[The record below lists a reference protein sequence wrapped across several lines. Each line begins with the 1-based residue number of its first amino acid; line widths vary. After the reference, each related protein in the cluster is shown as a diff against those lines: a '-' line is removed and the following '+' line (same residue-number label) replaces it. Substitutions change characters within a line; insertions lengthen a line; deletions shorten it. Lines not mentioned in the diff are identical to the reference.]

1 MAVRVASETRRNRGF
16 PHASRPWDD
25 LKAEMLAA
33 HADDNPW
40 CHERSFAAAY
50 FAGEDLLCCA
60 HEAYDAY
67 RNENGLFA
75 ASAYPSLAACER
87 ELIAGVLDLLHAP
100 EGAGG
105 STTAGGTESI
115 LMAMKAARDWAREHR
130 PVAGVPEV
138 IVPKTA
144 HAAFDKGAAWLGM
157 KVLRMERSEGWRAD
171 VAGMA
176 EAITENT
183 VMIAGSAPPY
193 PYGETDPIEEI
204 ARLARDHDLWMH
216 SDGCIGGM
224 ILPFMAMLGEPIPP
238 FDFAVRGVT
247 SMSVDMHKFGYAHK
261 GISLCLLRDKALER
275 YHRTTFDGWPAGT
288 YSTPTITGTRSGG
301 GVASAW
307 AVMTHLGEEGYL
319 RIYEAQRRIR
329 ERLIEGIG
337 AIEGLAVLGR
347 PHALHVTFY
356 AEGFDIFAV
365 EERTAARG
373 WRSIPHARAGFRP
386 ALAQH
391 EARRQHRRLSR
402 RPGRGH
408 GRTCAPAAL
417 PRRRAAPP
425 TMRPDNGRR
434 RVRP

>member
-1 MAVRVASETRRNRGF
+1 MAVRAAPEMRWNRGF
-16 PHASRPWDD
+16 PQASRPWDE

-40 CHERSFAAAY
+40 CHERSFTAAY
-50 FAGEDLLCCA
+50 FAGEDLLRCA
-60 HEAYDAY
+60 HEAYDVH
-67 RNENGLFA
+67 RDENGLFS

-138 IVPKTA
+138 VVPKTA

-157 KVLRMERSEGWRAD
+157 KVVRMSRSQGWRAD

-176 EAITENT
+176 AAITENT

-204 ARLARDHDLWMH
+204 AQLARDHDLWMH
-216 SDGCIGGM
+216 S
-224 ILPFMAMLGEPIPP
+224 
-238 FDFAVRGVT
+238 
-247 SMSVDMHKFGYAHK
+247 
-261 GISLCLLRDKALER
+261 
-275 YHRTTFDGWPAGT
+275 DGWPAGT

-337 AIEGLAVLGR
+337 AIEGLAVLGH
-347 PHALHVTFY
+347 PLAFHVTFY

-373 WRSIPHARAGFRP
+373 WRSIRMREPDSILLWLNMKHADSIDDYLADLAEVTADVRAGGLT
-386 ALAQH
+386 AAT
-391 EARRQHRRLSR
+391 
-402 RPGRGH
+402 RGASNYA
-408 GRTCAPAAL
+408 T
-417 PRRRAAPP
+417 
-425 TMRPDNGRR
+425 
-434 RVRP
+434 

>member
-1 MAVRVASETRRNRGF
+1 MALKAETGQRRNRGF
-16 PHASRPWDD
+16 PTTGRTWDD
-25 LKAEMLAA
+25 LKAEILAA
-33 HADDNPW
+33 REGDNPW
-40 CHERSFAAAY
+40 CHERSFTAAY
-50 FAGEDLLCCA
+50 FAGEDVLRCA

-67 RNENGLFA
+67 RDENGLFA
-75 ASAYPSLAACER
+75 ASAYPSLATRER

-100 EGAGG
+100 DGAGG

-130 PVAGVPEV
+130 PVPGAPEV
-138 IVPKTA
+138 VVPKTA
-144 HAAFDKGAAWLGM
+144 HAAFDKGAEWLGM
-157 KVLRMERSEGWRAD
+157 TVVRMGRSEGWRAD

-176 EAITENT
+176 DAIGENT

-204 ARLARDHDLWMH
+204 AQLAQEHDLWMH

-224 ILPFMAMLGEPIPP
+224 ILPFMKALGDAIPP
-238 FDFAVRGVT
+238 FDFAVPGVT

-261 GISLCLLRDKALER
+261 GISLCLLRDRALER

-319 RIYEAQRRIR
+319 RIHEAQRRIR

-337 AIEGLAVLGR
+337 AIEGLAVLGH
-347 PHALHVTFY
+347 PHALHVSFY

-365 EERTAARG
+365 EEGMAARG
-373 WRSIPHARAGFRP
+373 WRSIRMREPDSILLWINMKHVESIDAY
-386 ALAQH
+386 LADLA
-391 EARRQHRRLSR
+391 EVAADVRSGGLTAAK
-402 RPGRGH
+402 PGASNYA
-408 GRTCAPAAL
+408 T
-417 PRRRAAPP
+417 
-425 TMRPDNGRR
+425 
-434 RVRP
+434 

>member
-1 MAVRVASETRRNRGF
+1 MAAKAATDMRRNRGF
-16 PHASRPWDD
+16 PQASRAWDE

-40 CHERSFAAAY
+40 CHERSFTAAY
-50 FAGEDLLCCA
+50 YAGDDLLRCA
-60 HEAYDAY
+60 HEAYDVH
-67 RNENGLFA
+67 RDENGLFA

-115 LMAMKAARDWAREHR
+115 LMAMKAARDWARENR

-138 IVPKTA
+138 VVPKTA

-157 KVLRMERSEGWRAD
+157 KVIRMERSEGWRAD

-176 EAITENT
+176 AAITENT

-204 ARLARDHDLWMH
+204 AALAQAHDLWMH

-224 ILPFMAMLGEPIPP
+224 ILPFMTMLGEPIPP
-238 FDFAVRGVT
+238 FDFAVPGVT

-329 ERLIEGIG
+329 ERLVEGIG
-337 AIEGLAVLGR
+337 AIEGLVVLGR

-356 AEGFDIFAV
+356 ADGFDIFAV
-365 EERTAARG
+365 EEGTAARG
-373 WRSIPHARAGFRP
+373 WRSIRMREPDSILLWLNMKHAASVDDYLSD
-386 ALAQH
+386 LA
-391 EARRQHRRLSR
+391 EVADEVRRGGLTAAM
-402 RPGRGH
+402 RGASNYA
-408 GRTCAPAAL
+408 T
-417 PRRRAAPP
+417 
-425 TMRPDNGRR
+425 
-434 RVRP
+434 

>member
-1 MAVRVASETRRNRGF
+1 MAVRAAPETRRNRGF
-16 PHASRPWDD
+16 PQASRPWDD

-33 HADDNPW
+33 HKDDNPW

-50 FAGEDLLCCA
+50 FAGDDLLRCA

-100 EGAGG
+100 DSAGG

-115 LMAMKAARDWAREHR
+115 LMAMKAARDWARERR
-130 PVAGVPEV
+130 PTAGVPEV
-138 IVPKTA
+138 VVPKTA

-157 KVLRMERSEGWRAD
+157 KVVRMARSEGWRAD

-176 EAITENT
+176 AAITENT

-204 ARLARDHDLWMH
+204 AALARDHDLWMH

-238 FDFAVRGVT
+238 FDFAVPGVT

-261 GISLCLLRDKALER
+261 GISLCLLRDQALER

-337 AIEGLAVLGR
+337 AIEGLTVLGR

-356 AEGFDIFAV
+356 ADGFDIFAV
-365 EERTAARG
+365 EEGTAARG
-373 WRSIPHARAGFRP
+373 WRSIRMREPDSILLWLNMKHAESIDHYLADLAEITADVRAGGLT
-386 ALAQH
+386 AAT
-391 EARRQHRRLSR
+391 
-402 RPGRGH
+402 RGASSYA
-408 GRTCAPAAL
+408 T
-417 PRRRAAPP
+417 
-425 TMRPDNGRR
+425 
-434 RVRP
+434 

>member
-1 MAVRVASETRRNRGF
+1 MAVRAAPETRRNREF
-16 PHASRPWDD
+16 PQASRSWDD

-33 HADDNPW
+33 QADDNPW
-40 CHERSFAAAY
+40 CHERSFSAAY
-50 FAGEDLLCCA
+50 FAGEDVLRCA
-60 HEAYDAY
+60 HEAYDTY
-67 RNENGLFA
+67 RDENGLFA

-87 ELIAGVLDLLHAP
+87 GLIAGVLDLLHAP

-115 LMAMKAARDWAREHR
+115 LMAMKAARDWARENR

-138 IVPKTA
+138 VVPKTA

-157 KVLRMERSEGWRAD
+157 KIVRMVRSVDWRAD

-176 EAITENT
+176 AAIGENT

-204 ARLARDHDLWMH
+204 AQLARDHDLWMH

-224 ILPFMAMLGEPIPP
+224 ILPFMTMLGEPIPP
-238 FDFAVRGVT
+238 FDFAVSGVT

-261 GISLCLLRDKALER
+261 GISLCLLRDRALER

-301 GVASAW
+301 AVASAW
-307 AVMTHLGEEGYL
+307 AVMTSLGEEGYL
-319 RIYEAQRRIR
+319 RVYEAQRRIR
-329 ERLIEGIG
+329 DRLVEGIG
-337 AIEGLAVLGR
+337 AIDGLVLLGR

-356 AEGFDIFAV
+356 ADGFDIFAV
-365 EERTAARG
+365 EEGTAARG
-373 WRSIPHARAGFRP
+373 WRSIRMREPDSILLWLNMKHAESIDAYLTD
-386 ALAQH
+386 LAEVTADVRQGGLTAA
-391 EARRQHRRLSR
+391 ARGASNYA
-402 RPGRGH
+402 
-408 GRTCAPAAL
+408 T
-417 PRRRAAPP
+417 
-425 TMRPDNGRR
+425 
-434 RVRP
+434 

>member
-1 MAVRVASETRRNRGF
+1 MAVRAAPGTRRNRAF
-16 PHASRPWDD
+16 PQASRPWNE

-33 HADDNPW
+33 HEGDNPW
-40 CHERSFAAAY
+40 CHERSFSAAY
-50 FAGEDLLCCA
+50 FAGDDVLRCA

-67 RNENGLFA
+67 RDENGLFA
-75 ASAYPSLAACER
+75 ASAYPSLAALER
-87 ELIAGVLDLLHAP
+87 ALIAGVLDLLHAP

-115 LMAMKAARDWAREHR
+115 LMAMKAARDWARENR

-138 IVPKTA
+138 VVPKTA
-144 HAAFDKGAAWLGM
+144 HAAFDKGAQWLGM
-157 KVLRMERSEGWRAD
+157 KIVRMSRSEGWRAD

-176 EAITENT
+176 AAITENT

-204 ARLARDHDLWMH
+204 AALAQAHDLWMH

-224 ILPFMAMLGEPIPP
+224 ILPFMTMLGDPIPP
-238 FDFAVRGVT
+238 FDFAVPGVT

-301 GVASAW
+301 AVASAW
-307 AVMTHLGEEGYL
+307 AVMTTLGEEGYL

-329 ERLIEGIG
+329 ERLVEGIG
-337 AIEGLAVLGR
+337 AIDGLVVLGR

-365 EERTAARG
+365 EEGTAARG
-373 WRSIPHARAGFRP
+373 WRSIRMREPDSILLWLNMKHTESIDAYLSD
-386 ALAQH
+386 LA
-391 EARRQHRRLSR
+391 EVVSEVRR
-402 RPGRGH
+402 GGITAATH
-408 GRTCAPAAL
+408 GASSYAT
-417 PRRRAAPP
+417 
-425 TMRPDNGRR
+425 
-434 RVRP
+434 

>member
-1 MAVRVASETRRNRGF
+1 MAVGEAPERRRNRGF
-16 PHASRPWDD
+16 PQASRPWNE

-40 CHERSFAAAY
+40 CHERSFSAAY
-50 FAGEDLLCCA
+50 FAGEDVLRCA
-60 HEAYDAY
+60 HEAYDTY
-67 RNENGLFA
+67 RDENGLFA

-138 IVPKTA
+138 VVPKTA
-144 HAAFDKGAAWLGM
+144 HAAFDKGAQWLGM
-157 KVLRMERSEGWRAD
+157 KVVRMGSSEGWRAD
-171 VAGMA
+171 VDGMA
-176 EAITENT
+176 AAITENT

-204 ARLARDHDLWMH
+204 AALAQAHDLWMH

-224 ILPFMAMLGEPIPP
+224 ILPFMTMLGDPIPP
-238 FDFAVRGVT
+238 FDFAVPGVT

-301 GVASAW
+301 AVASAW
-307 AVMTHLGEEGYL
+307 AVMTTLGEEGYL

-329 ERLIEGIG
+329 ERLVEGIG
-337 AIEGLAVLGR
+337 AIEGLVVLGC

-356 AEGFDIFAV
+356 ADGFDIFAV
-365 EERTAARG
+365 EEGTSARG
-373 WRSIPHARAGFRP
+373 WRSIRMREPDSILLWLNVKHAESIDDYLSD
-386 ALAQH
+386 LA
-391 EARRQHRRLSR
+391 EVAADVRRGGITAASR
-402 RPGRGH
+402 GPSNYA
-408 GRTCAPAAL
+408 T
-417 PRRRAAPP
+417 
-425 TMRPDNGRR
+425 
-434 RVRP
+434 

>member
-1 MAVRVASETRRNRGF
+1 MATRASAEARRNRGF
-16 PHASRPWDD
+16 PQASRAWDG
-25 LKAEMLAA
+25 LRAEMLAA
-33 HADDNPW
+33 REDDNPW

-50 FAGEDLLCCA
+50 FAGEDVLRCA
-60 HEAYDAY
+60 HEAYDVY
-67 RNENGLFA
+67 RDENGLFA
-75 ASAYPSLAACER
+75 ASAYPSLAALER

-100 EGAGG
+100 DGAGG

-138 IVPKTA
+138 VVPKTA

-157 KVLRMERSEGWRAD
+157 KVVRMPRSEQWRAD

-176 EAITENT
+176 AAITENT

-204 ARLARDHDLWMH
+204 AALAQAHDLWMH

-224 ILPFMAMLGEPIPP
+224 ILPFMTMLGEPIPP
-238 FDFAVRGVT
+238 FDFAVPSVT

-301 GVASAW
+301 AVASAW
-307 AVMTHLGEEGYL
+307 AVMTTLGEEGYL

-329 ERLIEGIG
+329 ERLVDGVG
-337 AIEGLAVLGR
+337 AIEGLIVLGR

-356 AEGFDIFAV
+356 ADGFDIFAV
-365 EERTAARG
+365 EERMAARG
-373 WRSIPHARAGFRP
+373 WRSIRMQEPDSILLWINMKHAESVDAY
-386 ALAQH
+386 LADLA
-391 EARRQHRRLSR
+391 EVATNVRRGGIAAARRGASNYA
-402 RPGRGH
+402 
-408 GRTCAPAAL
+408 T
-417 PRRRAAPP
+417 
-425 TMRPDNGRR
+425 
-434 RVRP
+434 

>member
-1 MAVRVASETRRNRGF
+1 MAARAAPGTRRNRAF
-16 PHASRPWDD
+16 SQASRPWDD

-40 CHERSFAAAY
+40 CDERSFSAAY
-50 FAGEDLLCCA
+50 FAGEDLLRCA

-138 IVPKTA
+138 VVPKTA

-157 KVLRMERSEGWRAD
+157 KVVRMSRSEGWRAD

-176 EAITENT
+176 AAITGNT

-204 ARLARDHDLWMH
+204 AALAREHDLWMH

-224 ILPFMAMLGEPIPP
+224 ILPFMTMLGEPIPP
-238 FDFAVRGVT
+238 FDFAVPGVT

-319 RIYEAQRRIR
+319 RIYEAQRHIR
-329 ERLIEGIG
+329 ERLVDGIG
-337 AIEGLAVLGR
+337 GIDGLAVLGR

-365 EERTAARG
+365 EEGTAARG
-373 WRSIPHARAGFRP
+373 WRSIRMREPDSILLWLNMKHAESIDAY
-386 ALAQH
+386 LADLA
-391 EARRQHRRLSR
+391 EVTADVRSGGLTAAT
-402 RPGRGH
+402 RGASSYA
-408 GRTCAPAAL
+408 T
-417 PRRRAAPP
+417 
-425 TMRPDNGRR
+425 
-434 RVRP
+434 

>member
-1 MAVRVASETRRNRGF
+1 MEVKAAPGTRRNRAF
-16 PHASRPWDD
+16 PQASRPWDG

-40 CHERSFAAAY
+40 CHERSFSAAY
-50 FAGEDLLCCA
+50 FAGEDVLRCA

-67 RNENGLFA
+67 RDENGLFA
-75 ASAYPSLAACER
+75 ASAYPSLAALER
-87 ELIAGVLDLLHAP
+87 ALIAGVLDLLHAP

-115 LMAMKAARDWAREHR
+115 LMAMKAARDWASENR

-138 IVPKTA
+138 VVPKTA
-144 HAAFDKGAAWLGM
+144 HAAFDKGAQWLGM
-157 KVLRMERSEGWRAD
+157 KIVRMSRSEDWRAD

-176 EAITENT
+176 DAITENT

-204 ARLARDHDLWMH
+204 AALAQAHDLWMH

-224 ILPFMAMLGEPIPP
+224 ILPFMTMLGDPIPP
-238 FDFAVRGVT
+238 FDFAVPGVT

-301 GVASAW
+301 AVASAW
-307 AVMTHLGEEGYL
+307 AVMTTLGEEGYL

-329 ERLIEGIG
+329 ERLVEGIG
-337 AIEGLAVLGR
+337 AIEGLVVLGH

-356 AEGFDIFAV
+356 ADGFDIFAV
-365 EERTAARG
+365 EEGTAARG
-373 WRSIPHARAGFRP
+373 WRSIRMREPDSILLWLNMKHAYSIDAYLTD
-386 ALAQH
+386 LA
-391 EARRQHRRLSR
+391 EVVSEVRR
-402 RPGRGH
+402 GGITAETRGPSNYA
-408 GRTCAPAAL
+408 T
-417 PRRRAAPP
+417 
-425 TMRPDNGRR
+425 
-434 RVRP
+434 